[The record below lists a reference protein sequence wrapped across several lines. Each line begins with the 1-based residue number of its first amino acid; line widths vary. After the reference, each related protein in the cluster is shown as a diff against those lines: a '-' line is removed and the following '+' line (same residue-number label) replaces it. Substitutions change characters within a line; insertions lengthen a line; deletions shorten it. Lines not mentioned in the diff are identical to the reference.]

1 MSVDL
6 PELGDGGGK
15 KAKVH
20 IVFDLNRSI
29 SNSKKIFIT
38 DGKGDERSFINKILA
53 PGETASWIAIISAI
67 SVLTNDKPRR
77 ENFPSSVLVSAIK
90 CL

>member
-6 PELGDGGGK
+6 PELGDAGGK

-29 SNSKKIFIT
+29 PKKIFIT

-53 PGETASWIAIISAI
+53 PGETASWIAMISAI

-77 ENFPSSVLVSAIK
+77 GNFPSPVLVSAMK